1 VRLDRAEPAEPG
13 FGLVNGA
20 TVPGAAAADRAVPG
34 REAPGRDVVV
44 IGAGLGGLSAAAL
57 LARAG
62 LQVTVVE
69 RNERPG
75 GYAQAFRRGPYV
87 FDPAIHFTMDA
98 GPGGFAPAML
108 AHLGVA
114 DQVRFVPTEH
124 TYSARFPGLTIDAV
138 SGRQAFLA
146 AHQRLFPA
154 DADGLARL
162 FDMRAAMFAQLAAL
176 PQKVGANG
184 LEDAMAAAPLVFRHR
199 MSALEDVLREYLTD
213 PRCRA
218 VIGSIWPYVGSPPSR
233 MSFLLFNQMLE
244 TLHTGTY
251 YALGSFQ
258 TLADALATAVRRH
271 GGEVLLGSEVRRI
284 LVDDGRAA
292 GVQTADGQVLTA
304 RAVISNADAYQTFSE
319 LVGWDRLPARLRQRL
334 LRGCLAPSAFALYG
348 VLHADPA
355 ELGLSHETFVF
366 TTWDHDETWA
376 GIKQARPGGIWVSV
390 PTIVDPSLAPPGTHL
405 AIVTSL
411 APATA
416 DGSWRQAR
424 DGYTRALLDAVEQAV
439 PGITDAFEIVDTATP
454 DTLYRYTL
462 NRGGAAYGWE
472 NIPAQTASKRL
483 AHRTPLDGL
492 FLSGHWSEEGTSSL
506 RVLTSGRAVAAMVAA
521 DLGRPGTVPDLG
533 GPSFLPE
540 QSPHADG
547 RGSAAVTPP
556 GLETARSAAG
566 AGE

>member
-1 VRLDRAEPAEPG
+1 MSSAVVTG
-13 FGLVNGA
+13 NGA
-20 TVPGAAAADRAVPG
+20 AD
-34 REAPGRDVVV
+34 RDVVV
-44 IGAGLGGLSAAAL
+44 IGSGLGGLSAAAL

-62 LQVTVVE
+62 LRVAVVE

-98 GPGGFAPAML
+98 GPRGFAPAML

-114 DQVRFVPTEH
+114 DQVRFVATEH
-124 TYSARFPGLTIDAV
+124 TYSARFPGMTIDAV
-138 SGRQAFLA
+138 PGRREFLA
-146 AHQRLFPA
+146 EHQRLFPA
-154 DADGLARL
+154 DADGLGRL
-162 FDMRAAMFAQLAAL
+162 FDMRAALFAQLAAL
-176 PQKVGANG
+176 PQKVGARG
-184 LEDAMAAAPLVFRHR
+184 LEDAVTAAPLVFRHR
-199 MSALEDVLREYLTD
+199 MSALEDVLGEFLVD

-218 VIGSIWPYVGSPPSR
+218 AVGSIWPYVGSPPSR

-251 YALGSFQ
+251 YPLGSFQ
-258 TLADALATAVRRH
+258 TLADALAGAVRRH
-271 GGEVLLGSEVRRI
+271 GGEVLLGCEVTRI

-292 GVQTADGQVLTA
+292 GVQTAGGQVLTA
-304 RAVISNADAYQTFSE
+304 RAVISNADARLTFGE

-355 ELGLSHETFVF
+355 ALRLAHETFVF

-376 GIKQARPGGIWVSV
+376 GIQQARPGGIWVSV

-411 APATA
+411 APARA
-416 DGSWRQAR
+416 DGTWAAAR
-424 DGYTRALLDAVEQAV
+424 DGYTSALLDATERGV
-439 PGITDAFEIVDTATP
+439 PGIRDAFEIVDVATP
-454 DTLYRYTL
+454 DTLYRYTR
-462 NRGGAAYGWE
+462 NSGGAAYGWE
-472 NIPAQTASKRL
+472 NVPSQTASKRL

-506 RVLTSGRAVAAMVAA
+506 RALTSGRATAAMVAA
-521 DLGRPGTVPDLG
+521 DLGRAGSVPELG

-540 QSPHADG
+540 
-547 RGSAAVTPP
+547 
-556 GLETARSAAG
+556 
-566 AGE
+566 